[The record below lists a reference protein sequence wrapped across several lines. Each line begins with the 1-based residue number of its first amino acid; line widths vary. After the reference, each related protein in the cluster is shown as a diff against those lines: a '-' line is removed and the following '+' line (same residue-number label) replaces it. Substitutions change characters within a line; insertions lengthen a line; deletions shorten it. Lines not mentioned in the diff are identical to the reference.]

1 MSINGIILSLND
13 SNDLFFIKCEKDKS
27 FINYIKK
34 KDNIELKTNISSNV
48 AISSAITSKARI
60 RLYNA
65 QQSVIKNGGRML
77 YSDTDSIIAA
87 YKKNVINETH
97 GEIFWDDKNK
107 ETIIKDAVFV
117 GPKTYGI
124 LYNNGKTV
132 VKIKGFYQNSID
144 FIELKNKFYS
154 NLENITVD
162 NFEYLSKKDFLLKR
176 ENIKKIIIVHGLT
189 DITIEKIKLC
199 KPLLYVISNALVIGL
214 TATGTGIRNI
224 AEVLLPAATEL
235 TIKLASLAGQG
246 LAMGASLAGQGLAMG
261 ASMARDRFSRGAN
274 FLLSR
279 QLEEPQ
285 IRARSPS
292 PSRQM
297 YAYAGEVVL
306 PAVEFT
312 RGVLSGLYRVLSQI
326 FGSISTILSPC
337 FGAAATSLRGVA
349 SRGVEQLCSLLT
361 PEQAVGA
368 AVDQVVQ
375 EGPDL
380 ECSICMDNAI
390 QGAVVTSCGHRFH
403 QSCIQEWFRQS
414 RNRSCPYCRTS
425 VTELTQPQYG
435 GLKKYRSKTRT
446 KSKSKSRRYV
456 SKPHKSR
463 KARKRVRYA
472 SSRRK

>member
-1 MSINGIILSLND
+1 MSDRSYRSYGRSFKKFVGIPVSPSPERLPPGYEVDPRNPGKFRKPRARSISPSRDTGMYGVDEDYELS
-13 SNDLFFIKCEKDKS
+13 
-27 FINYIKK
+27 
-34 KDNIELKTNISSNV
+34 V
-48 AISSAITSKARI
+48 
-60 RLYNA
+60 
-65 QQSVIKNGGRML
+65 QQNEAV
-77 YSDTDSIIAA
+77 DSIIQQ
-87 YKKNVINETH
+87 INTKL
-97 GEIFWDDKNK
+97 GLD
-107 ETIIKDAVFV
+107 
-117 GPKTYGI
+117 
-124 LYNNGKTV
+124 
-132 VKIKGFYQNSID
+132 
-144 FIELKNKFYS
+144 
-154 NLENITVD
+154 VD
-162 NFEYLSKKDFLLKR
+162 VSDQR
-176 ENIKKIIIVHGLT
+176 VRWIIKKIIIVHGLT

-235 TIKLASLAGQG
+235 TIKL
-246 LAMGASLAGQGLAMG
+246 ASLAGQGLAMG